1 MERIE
6 FGFFDAG
13 GGHRAAATALGLA
26 IAGQE
31 RPWDVR
37 LTNLQEVLDPA
48 DVLRKYARIRI
59 QDFYNWMLQS
69 GCTLGSAYLIKML
82 QLTIATHRS
91 KILRLLCEHWSE
103 TKPELFVSLVPHFNR
118 ELRESFHRV
127 FPGRPCVT
135 VMTDIAD
142 YPPHFWLERQTVSSP
157 QPQYVV
163 CGSDRAV
170 EQARFLG
177 YSNEQ
182 IFRASGMI
190 IHPRFYEA
198 PTANR
203 AAERQRLGLDPH
215 LLTAL
220 VLFGGQ
226 GSKAMLDIV
235 ERLDESALKMQM
247 ILICGKNEELAKA
260 LRARKTRMPLFV
272 EGFTKQIPYYMDLA
286 DFFIGKPGPGSIS
299 EALAKNLPVI
309 VGANAWTL
317 PQERYNARW
326 ICEQRV
332 GLAISNYKQ
341 ITGAVEELL
350 APTRYAEFRNNA
362 SRIKNNAVFE
372 IPQFLNRVLHQ
383 ECEVPTTNRAS
394 TPQLAHAWS

>member
-13 GGHRAAATALGLA
+13 GGHRAAATALSQA
-26 IAGQE
+26 ISGQE

-59 QDFYNWMLQS
+59 QDFYNWMLRS
-69 GCTLGSAYLIKML
+69 GCTLGSAYLMKVL
-82 QLTIATHRS
+82 QVTIATHRR
-91 KILRLLCEHWSE
+91 KILLLLCEHWSE
-103 TKPELFVSLVPHFNR
+103 TKPELVVSLVPHFNR
-118 ELRESFHRV
+118 ELCESFHRV
-127 FPGRPCVT
+127 FPGRPYVT

-142 YPPHFWLERQTVSSP
+142 YPPHFWLERQTVGTP

-177 YSNEQ
+177 YSGEQ

-190 IHPRFYEA
+190 LNPRFYEA
-198 PTANR
+198 PAANR
-203 AAERQRLGLDPH
+203 AAERERLGLDPE
-215 LLTAL
+215 LPTAL
-220 VLFGGQ
+220 VLFGGH
-226 GSKAMLDIV
+226 GSKAMLEIL
-235 ERLDESALKMQM
+235 ERLDESAVKMQM
-247 ILICGKNEELAKA
+247 ILICGKNEELAKT
-260 LRARKTRMPLFV
+260 LRAHKSRMPIFV
-272 EGFTKQIPYYMDLA
+272 EGFTKQIPCYMDLA
-286 DFFIGKPGPGSIS
+286 DFFIGKPGPGCIS
-299 EALAKNLPVI
+299 EALAKNLPVV

-326 ICEQRV
+326 IRDQGV

-341 ITGAVEELL
+341 IVGAVEELL
-350 APTRYAEFRNNA
+350 APERYAAFHENA
-362 SRIKNNAVFE
+362 RRIKNNAVFE
-372 IPQFLNRVLHQ
+372 IPNFLNRVLHQ
-383 ECEVPTTNRAS
+383 ECEVPTTNPAS
-394 TPQLAHAWS
+394 SPQFAHAWG

>member
-13 GGHRAAATALGLA
+13 GGHRAAATALSQA
-26 IAGQE
+26 ISGQE

-48 DVLRKYARIRI
+48 DVLRKYAHIRI
-59 QDFYNWMLQS
+59 QDFYNWMLRS
-69 GCTLGSAYLIKML
+69 GCTLGSSYLIKML
-82 QLTIATHRS
+82 QLTIATHRR

-118 ELRESFHRV
+118 ELSESFHRV
-127 FPGRPCVT
+127 FPGRPYVT

-142 YPPHFWLERQTVSSP
+142 YPPHFWLERQTVAST

-163 CGSDRAV
+163 CGSNRAM
-170 EQARFLG
+170 EQATFLG
-177 YSNEQ
+177 YSAEQ

-190 IHPRFYEA
+190 LNPRFYEA
-198 PTANR
+198 PLADR
-203 AAERQRLGLDPH
+203 AVERERLGLDPA
-215 LLTAL
+215 LPTAL
-220 VLFGGQ
+220 VLFGGH
-226 GSKAMLDIV
+226 GSKAMMDIV
-235 ERLDESALKMQM
+235 ERLDESAFAMQM
-247 ILICGKNEELAKA
+247 ILICGKNNELAKS
-260 LRARKTRMPLFV
+260 LRERKTRMPIFV
-272 EGFTKQIPYYMDLA
+272 EGFTKEIPYYMDLA

-326 ICEQRV
+326 IREQGV
-332 GLAISNYKQ
+332 GLAISDYKQ
-341 ITGAVEELL
+341 IVGAVEELL
-350 APTRYAEFRNNA
+350 APERYAMLRENA
-362 SRIKNNAVFE
+362 RRIKNNAVFE
-372 IPQFLNRVLHQ
+372 IPYFLNRVLHQ
-383 ECEVPTTNRAS
+383 ECEVPTTNPAS
-394 TPQLAHAWS
+394 TPQFAHAWS

>member
-13 GGHRAAATALGLA
+13 GGHRAAATALSHA
-26 IAGQE
+26 ISGQE

-59 QDFYNWMLQS
+59 QDFYNWMLRS
-69 GCTLGSAYLIKML
+69 GCTLGSAYLMKVL
-82 QLTIATHRS
+82 QVTIATHRR
-91 KILRLLCEHWSE
+91 KILWLLCEHWSE
-103 TKPELFVSLVPHFNR
+103 TRPELFVSVVPHFNR
-118 ELRESFHRV
+118 ELCESFHRV
-127 FPGRPCVT
+127 FPGRPYVT

-142 YPPHFWLERQTVSSP
+142 YPPHFWLERQTVSAP

-170 EQARFLG
+170 EQASLLG
-177 YSNEQ
+177 YSGEQ
-182 IFRASGMI
+182 IFGVSGMI
-190 IHPRFYEA
+190 LNPRFYEA
-198 PTANR
+198 PVANR
-203 AAERQRLGLDPH
+203 AAERELLGLDPN
-215 LLTAL
+215 LPMVLA
-220 VLFGGQ
+220 LFGGH
-226 GSKAMLDIV
+226 GSKAMLEIV

-247 ILICGKNEELAKA
+247 ILICGKNEELAKT
-260 LRARKTRMPLFV
+260 LRARKSRMPIFV
-272 EGFTKQIPYYMDLA
+272 EGFTKEIPYYMDLA

-326 ICEQRV
+326 IREQGV

-341 ITGAVEELL
+341 IVGAAEELL
-350 APTRYAEFRNNA
+350 APERYAAFHENA
-362 SRIKNNAVFE
+362 RRIKNNAVFE
-372 IPQFLNRVLHQ
+372 IPNFLNRVLHQ